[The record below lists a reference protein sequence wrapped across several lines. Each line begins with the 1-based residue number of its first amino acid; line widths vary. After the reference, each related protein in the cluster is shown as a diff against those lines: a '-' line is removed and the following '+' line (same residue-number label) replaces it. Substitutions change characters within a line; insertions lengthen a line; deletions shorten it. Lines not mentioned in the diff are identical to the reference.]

1 MTLKSQ
7 AKADMQNIFKELDT
21 ETMHIVG
28 TSQTFEGLLPAISPF
43 QPVDVAAAAFEQT
56 RTPSYFEIPVDS
68 DSNLISTLTQGRNI
82 RIACTTYQP
91 PFTVSIHRWSLSND
105 PLLLRFYIKAAQ

>member
-1 MTLKSQ
+1 MTLKTQ
-7 AKADMQNIFKELDT
+7 AKSDMQTIFNELDT

-28 TSQTFEGLLPAISPF
+28 TSLNFEGLLPAISPF
-43 QPVDVAAAAFEQT
+43 TPVDVAAAAFEQT
-56 RTPSYFEIPVDS
+56 RTPLYFEIPVDS
-68 DSNLISTLTQGRNI
+68 ESNLLSTLTQGRNI
-82 RIACTTYQP
+82 RVACTTYRP